1 MRVYVPVT
9 LSDLPVALSGRWEPE
24 AGYALTGRLLDI
36 AADDDEEVL
45 AEQVRDIAATDAVV
59 ELRSPRRAVVV
70 VDYPRADVT
79 PVPNGHPAAV
89 ALEGRVDPSTIACAF
104 IDEEDAALDGA
115 PAATG
120 DTEALERLEMRDLLW
135 FDASEIE
142 SLTAR

>member
-9 LSDLPVALSGRWEPE
+9 LSDLPAALSGRWEPQS
-24 AGYALTGRLLDI
+24 GYAVTGRLLDI
-36 AADDDEEVL
+36 AVDDDEELL
-45 AEQVRDIAATDAVV
+45 AEQVRDIAAVDAVL

-104 IDEEDAALDGA
+104 VDEQDAAKDGA
-115 PAATG
+115 AAATG
-120 DTEALERLEMRDLLW
+120 DGEALDRLEMRDLLW
-135 FDASEIE
+135 FDATEID
-142 SLTAR
+142 AID